1 MRKLGIV
8 GGVAATVLGATI
20 VMAASPAPVA
30 TPAPVKTAAP
40 VTIPA
45 PAKTPAAAA
54 AAPAAAANSWSAA
67 VSPLTLQG
75 TATFV
80 KHTNGTATLSMKMQ
94 GLDPLAD
101 WTVTVMPGGTGRFSS
116 RAILFRWTS
125 KDVDRLGSGTL
136 SVHLTAAQ
144 YRSIVAA
151 RNAHGFV
158 ALVSDGSRDAI
169 ATFPKA

>member
-8 GGVAATVLGATI
+8 GGVAATVLGATV

-45 PAKTPAAAA
+45 PAKTLAA

-75 TATFV
+75 TATFE
-80 KHTNGTATLSMKMQ
+80 KHSNGTATLSMKMQ
-94 GLDPLAD
+94 GLDPLAA
-101 WTVTVMPGGTGRFSS
+101 WTVTVVPGGTGKFGS
-116 RAILFRWTS
+116 REILFRWTS
-125 KDVDRLGSGTL
+125 RDIDRLGTGTL
-136 SVHLTAAQ
+136 SVHLTAAE

-158 ALVSDGSRDAI
+158 ALVTDGSRDAI